1 MYLGQDNLSR
11 FFSSIPIKLD
21 ANFFCYY
28 TQTHAPLNGVK
39 TLSLLIHSKVRLNN
53 PLKRLK
59 NPLIHIDL
67 AFIWNK
73 TILNEKIKMQ
83 IGKDYY

>member
-1 MYLGQDNLSR
+1 M
-11 FFSSIPIKLD
+11 
-21 ANFFCYY
+21 
-28 TQTHAPLNGVK
+28 
-39 TLSLLIHSKVRLNN
+39 LSLLIFLNSFNN
-53 PLKRLK
+53 PLKKLK